1 MKRSGPFS
9 SGLFLLV
16 VSGLSGLWAAP
27 SFAASYEQQNG
38 SVIDPIL
45 DIFSNVHG
53 YTGAALGPSVVAAG
67 SDLSFADLDSAD
79 LAASTLSNANL
90 TSTDLDHSDLSL
102 SDLRGAVMVE
112 ATLRFALLSGAHLD
126 GADLSGAQLASASGL
141 ALTTGI
147 AFYDLST
154 DFAGTGFDPE
164 AAGWGLVPEPGTA
177 ILTGFGLAG
186 LASRRR

>member
-1 MKRSGPFS
+1 MKRPRPFS
-9 SGLFLLV
+9 SVSFLLLV
-16 VSGLSGLWAAP
+16 TGLNFVWVAP
-27 SFAASYEQQNG
+27 SFAASYEQRNG

-53 YTGAALGPSVVAAG
+53 YTGAALEPSVSVAGA
-67 SDLSFADLDSAD
+67 DLSFADLDSAD
-79 LAASTLSNANL
+79 LAASTLKNANL

-102 SDLRGAVMVE
+102 SDLTGAVMAE
-112 ATLRFALLSGAHLD
+112 TTLRFAVLSGAQLD

-147 AFYDLST
+147 AFYDLFT
-154 DFAGTGFDPE
+154 DFTGTGFDPV
-164 AAGWGLVPEPGTA
+164 AAGWTLVPEPSTA
-177 ILTGFGLAG
+177 LLMGLGLAG